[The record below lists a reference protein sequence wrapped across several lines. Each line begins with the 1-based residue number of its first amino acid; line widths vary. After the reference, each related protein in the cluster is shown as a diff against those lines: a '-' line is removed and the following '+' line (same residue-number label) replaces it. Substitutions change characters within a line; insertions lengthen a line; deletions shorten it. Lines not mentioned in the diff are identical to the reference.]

1 MIIVDSSV
9 WIDFLN
15 RRITPQTQWLLS
27 ERHLQPIGL
36 TSLTLAE
43 VLQGIRFE
51 SRFRTAREQFQSMPV
66 FQTMTAALAVQSAR
80 NYRALR
86 ALGITVRGTVDCLLA
101 TFCIEGRHRL
111 LHCDVD
117 FDPFERELGLK
128 VVHP

>member
-15 RRITPQTQWLLS
+15 RKITPQTQWLLS
-27 ERHLQPIGL
+27 ERQLQPIGL

-51 SRFRTAREQFQSMPV
+51 SRFRTAQEQFQSMPV

-101 TFCIEGRHRL
+101 TFCIEGGYRL

-128 VVHP
+128 VVHL